1 METAQQWYD
10 RGIQEYEAG
19 NYEAALASFDRALE
33 IQPDSPQA
41 WCYKGNCL
49 WYLGRYEEALDCYG
63 QALRI
68 DPNDSTACAWNGKGL
83 VLNALGR
90 YEEGLVYLEQAI
102 AKQPD
107 NYNAWNN
114 YGIVLHGLGRC
125 KEALASYE
133 KAIEINPND
142 SDPWHG
148 KGNVLKELGDSE
160 KALLCYEKAL
170 GIKPDAYIIW
180 HNKGN
185 LLKDCGCYEAALAC
199 YEKALIIKPEYSI
212 SWDAKGRVLKVLR
225 RYKEAQSSYKQALQL
240 QPQNYDD
247 WITKGDVFSELLQY
261 EKSLY
266 CYNYALN
273 LQGKGYYATWRKK
286 AFALYKLRRYHEA
299 LQLQQKILEVQPESY
314 DDWLRIGDTLSAL
327 ERYRE
332 ALYSYNRAV
341 ALRSSDSSAWN
352 KKGNIF
358 YSLKKYKQALRCHK
372 KATKIQPNYYFA
384 WYGQGSVFYM
394 LSQYQE
400 AIDAYDHALQLT
412 NNQDWMAWANRALA
426 VSYLDGYEA
435 RIQNYNNGL
444 QALQPDNPA
453 YNEGCGYLHWQKG
466 KAQYQH
472 GKEHTQYMP
481 DWFDARNS
489 YQQALKFLT
498 APHLRL
504 QRLEVLQDLIQV
516 YRALNQTQDVQ
527 VLLAEATDLLGRL
540 LQEMSLDA
548 DKIRLSR
555 KFASLV
561 QLRVDEL
568 AHSPEPTHPIKALEL
583 AEERKNLCLR
593 WLRYGTY
600 KSTEESPSY
609 EQMQHLLNPHTAIIY
624 WHISPA
630 AITTFI
636 LGHEQPLQVLK
647 PRNLATDDNHPQSP
661 PPSFQQLLKFEDWLK
676 TWKQD
681 YQAYRQFD
689 QRRNQANS
697 RDGGNPQ
704 PCIPSDEEKRWI
716 KTMPK
721 SLNRLKELLNI
732 PGIVQYLKQHCPSVT
747 HLILVPHRD
756 LHLLPIHALF
766 PDKFTITYLPS
777 IKVGLDN
784 QQRKATQR
792 TQPLSFS
799 LLSVE
804 NPLGD
809 LKYASLESAAI
820 CQLYPQPHRLP
831 KSRATLSAIQQAF
844 SQPINIFHFSGH
856 GEHNLEHP
864 HQSHLKLANDE
875 EFILKDIFAADL
887 SHCHLVCLSACET
900 GLTSQSGLID
910 EFVGLASGFL
920 AAGVTHIVGSLW
932 NVNDLS
938 TTFLMLKFHETLQE
952 NPDDVSRALRQAQY
966 WLKNATKREL
976 KPMIK
981 RLPLKSSSRIKL
993 NKFLNKIDDNRKPF
1007 ASPFYWAAFCTIG

>member
-1 METAQQWYD
+1 METAQQWFD
-10 RGIQEYEAG
+10 KSSQEYEAG
-19 NYEAALASFDRALE
+19 NYEAALASLDKALKIE
-33 IQPDSPQA
+33 IDPYKA
-41 WCYKGNCL
+41 WLAKGVILSN
-49 WYLGRYEEALDCYG
+49 LGRYQESLDCFDKILQFKPDDYETWYNKGIVFRDLQRYKEALDCCDKALQFKSDCYEVWHNKGTIFLNSQRYKEALGCYNKALQFKPDHYQSWYTKGAVFQILNQHQEALDCY
-63 QALRI
+63 
-68 DPNDSTACAWNGKGL
+68 DK
-83 VLNALGR
+83 ALGFKPDY
-90 YEEGLVYLEQAI
+90 YEAWYTKGKTLSYLGHYQKAI
-102 AKQPD
+102 DCYNKAINFKPD
-107 NYNAWNN
+107 FP
-114 YGIVLHGLGRC
+114 
-125 KEALASYE
+125 EALT
-133 KAIEINPND
+133 
-142 SDPWHG
+142 H
-148 KGNVLKELGDSE
+148 KGNVLSDLGRHQE
-160 KALLCYEKAL
+160 ALKCYDLAL
-170 GIKPDAYIIW
+170 HFNPNLFPAWD
-180 HNKGN
+180 NKGV
-185 LLKDCGCYEAALAC
+185 LLYDLQ
-199 YEKALIIKPEYSI
+199 
-212 SWDAKGRVLKVLR
+212 
-225 RYKEAQSSYKQALQL
+225 RYKEAI
-240 QPQNYDD
+240 D
-247 WITKGDVFSELLQY
+247 
-261 EKSLY
+261 
-266 CYNYALN
+266 
-273 LQGKGYYATWRKK
+273 
-286 AFALYKLRRYHEA
+286 
-299 LQLQQKILEVQPESY
+299 SY
-314 DDWLRIGDTLSAL
+314 DR
-327 ERYRE
+327 
-332 ALYSYNRAV
+332 
-341 ALRSSDSSAWN
+341 
-352 KKGNIF
+352 
-358 YSLKKYKQALRCHK
+358 
-372 KATKIQPNYYFA
+372 
-384 WYGQGSVFYM
+384 
-394 LSQYQE
+394 
-400 AIDAYDHALQLT
+400 ALQLT
-412 NNQDWMAWANRALA
+412 NNQSWKTWAHRALA
-426 VSYLDGYEA
+426 ASKIEGDKA
-435 RIQNYNNGL
+435 KIKNYNNGL
-444 QALQPDNPA
+444 QALQPNNPE

-466 KAQYQH
+466 QAYYSQ
-472 GKEHTQYMP
+472 GKQQQNCLPY
-481 DWFDARNS
+481 WRDAKRC
-489 YQQALKFLT
+489 YQQALQFLT
-498 APHLRL
+498 SPHLRL

-516 YRALNQTQDVQ
+516 YRGLNQTQDVQ

-555 KFASLV
+555 KFSSLV

-647 PRNLATDDNHPQSP
+647 PRNPGTNGNHPQSP
-661 PPSFQQLLKFEDWLK
+661 PPSFQQLLKFEDWIK

-681 YQAYRQFD
+681 YQTYRQFD

-697 RDGGNPQ
+697 RDGGNLQ

-721 SLNRLKELLNI
+721 SLKRLKELLNI

-766 PDKFTITYLPS
+766 PDNFTITYLPS

-792 TQPLSFS
+792 TQPLSLS

-820 CQLYPQPHRLP
+820 CQLYPQLHRLP

-856 GEHNLEHP
+856 GEHNLEYP

-875 EFILKDIFAADL
+875 ELILKDIFAADL

-981 RLPLKSSSRIKL
+981 RLPLKSTSRIKL

-1007 ASPFYWAAFCTIG
+1007 ASPFYWAAFCPIG

>member
-1 METAQQWYD
+1 METAEQWYD
-10 RGIQEYEAG
+10 KGIQDNNAG
-19 NYEAALASFDRALE
+19 NNEAELAWFG
-33 IQPDSPQA
+33 
-41 WCYKGNCL
+41 KGVIL
-49 WYLGRYEEALDCYG
+49 SVVGRYQEALDCF
-63 QALRI
+63 
-68 DPNDSTACAWNGKGL
+68 D
-83 VLNALGR
+83 
-90 YEEGLVYLEQAI
+90 
-102 AKQPD
+102 
-107 NYNAWNN
+107 
-114 YGIVLHGLGRC
+114 
-125 KEALASYE
+125 
-133 KAIEINPND
+133 
-142 SDPWHG
+142 
-148 KGNVLKELGDSE
+148 
-160 KALLCYEKAL
+160 KALQL
-170 GIKPDAYIIW
+170 KPDAYEIW

-185 LLKDCGCYEAALAC
+185 LFSYLPRHKESLA
-199 YEKALIIKPEYSI
+199 YFDKALQLKPDNYETWVS
-212 SWDAKGRVLKVLR
+212 KGDVFKNLQRHQKALECFDKALQFNPDFYQAWNNKGVVLSNSLR
-225 RYKEAQSSYKQALQL
+225 RYKEALKCFNKTLQL
-240 QPQNYDD
+240 KPDFYQ
-247 WITKGDVFSELLQY
+247 
-261 EKSLY
+261 
-266 CYNYALN
+266 
-273 LQGKGYYATWRKK
+273 
-286 AFALYKLRRYHEA
+286 
-299 LQLQQKILEVQPESY
+299 
-314 DDWLRIGDTLSAL
+314 
-327 ERYRE
+327 
-332 ALYSYNRAV
+332 
-341 ALRSSDSSAWN
+341 AWN
-352 KKGNIF
+352 NKGNIF
-358 YSLKKYKQALRCHK
+358 LNLQKYQEALDCFDK
-372 KATKIQPNYYFA
+372 TLQFKPDYYYA
-384 WYGQGSVFYM
+384 WNGKGNAFQYLQR
-394 LSQYQE
+394 YQE
-400 AIDAYDHALQLT
+400 AIDSYDRALHLS
-412 NNQDWMAWANRALA
+412 NNQCWQTWANRAIA
-426 VSYLDGYEA
+426 ASRIDGYEA
-435 RIQNYNNGL
+435 RIKNYNNGL
-444 QALQPDNPA
+444 QALQPDNPE
-453 YNEGCGYLHWQKG
+453 YNEGCGYLYWEKG
-466 KAQYQH
+466 KAQYWH
-472 GKEHTQYMP
+472 GKEHKQYIP

-489 YQQALKFLT
+489 YQQALQFLT
-498 APHLRL
+498 SPHLGER
-504 QRLEVLQDLIQV
+504 RLEVLQDLIQV
-516 YRALNQTQDVQ
+516 YRGLNQTQDVQ

-540 LQEMSLDA
+540 LQEMSLDT

-555 KFASLV
+555 KFVSLV

-568 AHSPEPTHPIKALEL
+568 AYSPEPTHPIQALEL

-593 WLRYGTY
+593 WLRYGIY

-609 EQMQHLLNPHTAIIY
+609 EQMQQLLNPHTAIIY

-636 LGHEQPLQVLK
+636 LGHEQPLHVLK
-647 PRNLATDDNHPQSP
+647 LRNLATNDNHPQSP
-661 PPSFQQLLKFEDWLK
+661 PPSFQQLLKFEDWMK

-681 YQAYRQFD
+681 YQTYRQFD

-697 RDGGNPQ
+697 RDRGNPQ
-704 PCIPSDEEKRWI
+704 PCIPSDEEKRWK

-721 SLNRLKELLNI
+721 SLNCLKELLNI
-732 PGIVQYLKQHCPSVT
+732 PRIVQYLKQHCPSIT

-766 PDKFTITYLPS
+766 PDNFTITYLPS

-792 TQPLSFS
+792 TQPLSLS

-1007 ASPFYWAAFCTIG
+1007 ASPFYWAAFCPIG